1 VAFLPPKRKAFA
13 MSLTKVVG
21 SRVEPVLAALLFA
34 VSYMVGIFALTMPQ
48 LAAPDAT
55 WQAFWRTGRTGS
67 PRSSRRTPCWS
78 AARRWSGSRRS
89 WVDGWAAGCSCRAH
103 GQLP

>member
-1 VAFLPPKRKAFA
+1 

-55 WQAFWRTGRTGS
+55 WQAF
-67 PRSSRRTPCWS
+67 RRNMRALVERH
-78 AARRWSGSRRS
+78 AA
-89 WVDGWAAGCSCRAH
+89 DNIRAH
-103 GQLP
+103 LTLGALAGLSEAESREQTTRYAASIASLLDTLRPRQDDPPT